1 MCSSC
6 SMLILASCLFNCS
19 SDICWVP
26 SVIRPFFLYICLLHV
41 YICFELIIQQGL
53 WPGTQTGFVSCN
65 NVHFKSLCSCCLQFW
80 FLAVQMTLDI
90 VIVGTALVKRKKKT
104 TLTNLNLRLCAEALE
119 KQLFCCSH
127 FVVRSQTWSKGQGTQ
142 DISWTA
148 HLNTEGRFQTD
159 VSSEYLVQCK
169 TEFTIL
175 GKACVY
181 LI

>member
-90 VIVGTALVKRKKKT
+90 VIVGTALVKRKKK
-104 TLTNLNLRLCAEALE
+104 
-119 KQLFCCSH
+119 QLL
-127 FVVRSQTWSKGQGTQ
+127 QTWT
-142 DISWTA
+142 
-148 HLNTEGRFQTD
+148 
-159 VSSEYLVQCK
+159 C
-169 TEFTIL
+169 
-175 GKACVY
+175 ACVQRHSRSNCFAV
-181 LI
+181 LILLWEAKLEAKGKERRTSLELLIWTLKEDFKLTWAQNT

>member
-90 VIVGTALVKRKKKT
+90 VIVGTALVKRKKKNNSYKLELALVCRGT
-104 TLTNLNLRLCAEALE
+104 REAIVL
-119 KQLFCCSH
+119 LFSFCCEKPNLKQRARNAGHLLNCSFEH
-127 FVVRSQTWSKGQGTQ
+127 WRK
-142 DISWTA
+142 ISNWRELRIPST
-148 HLNTEGRFQTD
+148 
-159 VSSEYLVQCK
+159 VQNR
-169 TEFTIL
+169 IHYI
-175 GKACVY
+175 G
-181 LI
+181 